1 MWRRKAEVEKWGTVE
16 RKKACEL
23 LRPMVEFYDY
33 LLSTEAK

>member
-1 MWRRKAEVEKWGTVE
+1 MDTSIPKWTTQD